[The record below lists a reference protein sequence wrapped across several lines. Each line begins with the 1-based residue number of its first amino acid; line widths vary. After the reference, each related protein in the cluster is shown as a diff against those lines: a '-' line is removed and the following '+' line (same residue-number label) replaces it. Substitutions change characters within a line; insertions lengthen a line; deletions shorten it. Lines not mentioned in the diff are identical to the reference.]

1 MILGQIIRRSPHP
14 APVGRPDFYTRE
26 LHPSLFVRS
35 SAGLPTRHLWHPESR
50 ELSAVDRGTACH
62 RDHGFF
68 PINFSFPQPHL
79 MPTGLDSRPHFL
91 SSTYPGEPFSFT
103 SWDQYLAEYRR
114 CYVALSTKK
123 GGWDTFRHL
132 EILFSGA
139 IPLMPGLDRSHPW
152 SLAMFPKQAL
162 RQVYRSLV
170 SDGPA
175 IPSEETR
182 SYFQEFARTR
192 LTSQAMAEYLVA
204 SAGLESRSILFLD
217 RTLPDRTDYLSAFV
231 FIGLSQVRGVEC
243 QAAWEPAYLYDDYEP
258 DTATLYG
265 RGFGYTRTIPR
276 STRSAAALPRQAVLS
291 EIVALADAHQAIVV
305 GNYDANRELVGELV
319 RAGIPAERFVC
330 VVGSDLVADFRLR
343 RAMAKSPMTFFV
355 REFA

>member
-14 APVGRPDFYTRE
+14 APVGRPDFYKRE

-35 SAGLPTRHLWHPESR
+35 SEGLPTRHLIQTNTPEV
-50 ELSAVDRGTACH
+50 SALDRGAQCH
-62 RDHGFF
+62 RQYGFF
-68 PINFSFPQPHL
+68 PINFSFPQPAL
-79 MPTGLDSRPHFL
+79 MPTELDSRPHFL

-103 SWDQYLAEYRR
+103 SWDQYLAEYRGS
-114 CYVALSTKK
+114 YVALSTRK

-152 SLAMFPKQAL
+152 SLALFPKQAL
-162 RQVYRSLV
+162 GQVYRNLV
-170 SDGPA
+170 TGGPA

-192 LTSQAMAEYLVA
+192 LTSQAMAEYLVS
-204 SAGLESRSILFLD
+204 SAGLDSRSILFLD
-217 RTLPDRTDYLSAFV
+217 RTLPERTDYLSAFV
-231 FIGLSQVRGVEC
+231 FIGLSQLNGIEC

-265 RGFGYTRTIPR
+265 RGFGYTRTIPHGKR
-276 STRSAAALPRQAVLS
+276 STMALPKEAPLADV
-291 EIVALADAHQAIVV
+291 VALADSHQAIVV
-305 GNYDANRELVGELV
+305 GNYDANRELVADLI
-319 RAGIPAERFVC
+319 RSGIPAEKFVC
-330 VVGSDLVADFRLR
+330 VVGSDLVPDFRLR